1 MGLRFLLDSA
11 TVIAAVQG
19 RLPVVLQL
27 GRCKPQEVAVSVFSQ
42 IEADAAVQRGAR
54 HEPRLTRLLK
64 EFLTAVKLLEFSA
77 ADAQAVLALSPYLPS
92 GGERLTSTELYLA
105 ATALRH
111 NLRLITATPE
121 RYAVLPGVK
130 AEAWR

>member
-1 MGLRFLLDSA
+1 MGLKFLLDTA

-42 IEADAAVQRGAR
+42 IEAEASLQRGAR
-54 HEPRLTRLLK
+54 LEPGFTRLLK
-64 EFLTAVKLLEFSA
+64 ELFAAVKLLEFSA
-77 ADAQAVLALSPYLPS
+77 ADAQAVLTLSPYLPS
-92 GGERLTSTELYLA
+92 GTARITSTELYLA

-111 NLRLITATPE
+111 NLLLITPTPE
-121 RYAVLPGVK
+121 RYALLPDVK